1 MSHIECVK
9 NNGVPYLRLAESR
22 YDKDKKH
29 QKKIIIKNLGPLSKF
44 DDGKPDFLK
53 RFREKF
59 RNGELEF
66 DGITYQ
72 NKILPRYS
80 YEFDFD
86 ISNPL
91 SHSIVFKNVGY
102 KFLESVYEDLGISQ
116 AIRLLKS
123 RSKIEYDVDGILKL
137 LVFNR
142 ILDPK
147 SKKKCF
153 ESKDLF
159 YGQITTTE
167 DLNHIYKALDF
178 LATNSKKIQNRMNT
192 KIKNSSIERVTN
204 LTYYDVT
211 NYYFETMYGDDDIY
225 ELDENN
231 EIVKDEKGKPLI
243 VEKGFRKKG
252 VSKENSKGPI
262 VQMGLFIDNNGIPV
276 SHKLFPGNTQDKTT
290 FKDVLEHDVD
300 EMDLGK
306 IVVVADNGMN
316 TQENKYLLVN
326 KGNGYIVSKSVKK
339 SWTTI
344 GPWALDNKDYIEI
357 KNTLGEVVFKYKSRI
372 NEIELTY
379 RNTDGTKSKKT
390 VKEKEIVYWSK
401 KHYEKEI
408 HQNKKF
414 IEYLEACKENP
425 DKLKD
430 KQRKSQ
436 EFIEVLD
443 IDKKTGEVIKTKKVV
458 VFLEEKLKKYKE
470 TLGFY
475 SIVTSEIEEDDKEII
490 NRYHGLSRIED
501 SFRIIKSDLEGRPI
515 YVWTEEHIKAHFLI
529 CFIALTII
537 RIIQY
542 KILQYENKSTLN
554 VDGWEQGVTAE
565 KLKEALLRYQ
575 CSVDKNGICLF
586 TGIDSELKKIYSA
599 LKIKYDLKSPTI
611 TELNKLLSKIKYS
624 NIICN

>member
-192 KIKNSSIERVTN
+192 KIKNSSIGRVTN

-390 VKEKEIVYWSK
+390 VKEKEIIYWSK

-565 KLKEALLRYQ
+565 KLKEALKNFKA
-575 CSVDKNGICLF
+575 CSDRNGTCLISTPDKEIEKIVKSVGLEMPDL
-586 TGIDSELKKIYSA
+586 TTIDKIDRF
-599 LKIKYDLKSPTI
+599 KNV
-611 TELNKLLSKIKYS
+611 LNKGIFM
-624 NIICN
+624 

>member
-1 MSHIECVK
+1 MFLNSLFNELGINDVLNRK
-9 NNGVPYLRLAESR
+9 KSDSR
-22 YDKDKKH
+22 IKYD
-29 QKKIIIKNLGPLSKF
+29 LT
-44 DDGKPDFLK
+44 
-53 RFREKF
+53 
-59 RNGELEF
+59 
-66 DGITYQ
+66 GIT
-72 NKILPRYS
+72 KM
-80 YEFDFD
+80 
-86 ISNPL
+86 
-91 SHSIVFKNVGY
+91 
-102 KFLESVYEDLGISQ
+102 
-116 AIRLLKS
+116 
-123 RSKIEYDVDGILKL
+123 
-137 LVFNR
+137 LVFER
-142 ILDPK
+142 ILNPQ
-147 SKKKCF
+147 SKKKTF
-153 ESKDLF
+153 ENRNKYLFPIVDTNDLDEVYKTLTVLENLSK
-159 YGQITTTE
+159 T
-167 DLNHIYKALDF
+167 
-178 LATNSKKIQNRMNT
+178 IQNRMNT
-192 KIKNSSIERVTN
+192 KIKKSSIGRVTN

-225 ELDENN
+225 ELDEDN
-231 EIVKDEKGKPLI
+231 EIVKDDKGKPII
-243 VEKGFRKKG
+243 VKKGFRKKG

-290 FKDVLEHDVD
+290 FKNVLENDVD

-306 IVVVADNGMN
+306 IIVVADNGMN
-316 TQENKYLLVN
+316 TQENKYLIVD

-339 SWTTI
+339 SWTKI
-344 GPWALDNKDYIEI
+344 GPWALDNNDYTEI
-357 KNTLGEVVFKYKSRI
+357 KNSSGEVVFKYKSRI

-379 RNTDGTKSKKT
+379 RNPDGTKSKKN
-390 VKEKEIVYWSK
+390 VKEKEIIYWSK
-401 KHYEKEI
+401 KHYEKEL

-542 KILQYENKSTLN
+542 KILKYENKSTLN
-554 VDGWEQGVTAE
+554 VDGWEQGITAE
-565 KLKEALLRYQ
+565 KIKEALNSFKA
-575 CSVDKNGICLF
+575 CSDKKGTCIL
-586 TGIDSELKKIYSA
+586 TKPDKEIEKIVKSLGLEMPDLTTIDKIN
-599 LKIKYDLKSPTI
+599 KFKNK
-611 TELNKLLSKIKYS
+611 LNKGLFM
-624 NIICN
+624 

>member
-153 ESKDLF
+153 EGKDLF

>member
-1 MSHIECVK
+1 MPHIECVK
-9 NNGVPYLRLAESR
+9 NNGKPYLRIAESR
-22 YDKDKKH
+22 YVKDIGR
-29 QKKIIIKNLGPLSKF
+29 QKKFVIKNLGPLSKF

-59 RNGELEF
+59 KNGEIDF
-66 DGITYQ
+66 DGITYYS
-72 NKILPRYS
+72 NLPTKRTFEIDNDMNYI
-80 YEFDFD
+80 D
-86 ISNPL
+86 L
-91 SHSIVFKNVGY
+91 KNIG
-102 KFLESVYEDLGISQ
+102 FLFLQSVYNSLGISQ
-116 AIRLLKS
+116 LLNQIKS
-123 RSKIEYDVDGILKL
+123 DSKIEYDLNGLTKL
-137 LVFNR
+137 LVFGR
-142 ILDPK
+142 ILNPQ
-147 SKKKCF
+147 SKKKTF
-153 ESKDLF
+153 EERDKYLF
-159 YGQITTTE
+159 SIVSSNEIKEVYRT
-167 DLNHIYKALDF
+167 LDV
-178 LATNSKKIQNRMNT
+178 LDKNSKKIQNRMNT
-192 KIKNSSIERVTN
+192 KIKNSSIGRVTN

-231 EIVKDEKGKPLI
+231 EIVKGEDGKPII
-243 VEKGFRKKG
+243 VKKGFRKKG

-290 FKDVLEHDVD
+290 FKNVLEKDVD
-300 EMDLGK
+300 EMDLGR

-316 TQENKYLLVN
+316 TQENKYLITE

-339 SWTTI
+339 SWTKI
-344 GPWALDNKDYIEI
+344 GPWALEDKDYTEI
-357 KNTLGEVVFKYKSRI
+357 KNSSGEVVFKYKSRI

-379 RNTDGTKSKKT
+379 KNEDGTKSKKIG
-390 VKEKEIVYWSK
+390 KEKEIIYWSK
-401 KHYEKEI
+401 KHYEKEL

-414 IEYLEACKENP
+414 IEYLESCKDNP

-443 IDKKTGEVIKTKKVV
+443 IDKKTGEVIKTQKVV

-475 SIVTSEIEEDDKEII
+475 SIVTSEIDEDDKEII

-537 RIIQY
+537 RIIQF
-542 KILQYENKSTLN
+542 KILKHKNKSTLN
-554 VDGWEQGVTAE
+554 VDGWEQGITAD
-565 KLKEALLRYQ
+565 KIKQALNNFKA
-575 CSVDKNGICLF
+575 CSDKNGTCLIS
-586 TGIDSELKKIYSA
+586 TPENEIEQIIKSIGLEMPNLTTIDKID
-599 LKIKYDLKSPTI
+599 KFKNT
-611 TELNKLLSKIKYS
+611 LNKGIFM
-624 NIICN
+624 